1 MHSGGGAEF
10 NYFIACCM
18 KIDFYFYSDVPSKLF
33 YEFSFFQTLFAPGRF
48 KLYNIEQMLSIGLYF
63 FALKF
68 WFSNKPFQIWP
79 EKKKSAV
86 IF

>member
-1 MHSGGGAEF
+1 
-10 NYFIACCM
+10 
-18 KIDFYFYSDVPSKLF
+18 
-33 YEFSFFQTLFAPGRF
+33 
-48 KLYNIEQMLSIGLYF
+48 MLSIGLYF

-86 IF
+86 YSNTDILFILNYPDLTDSSRQCDWQNPKMYHAEVV